1 MSSKSDIVRSAGVVS
16 IMTLISRILGLIR
29 DISFAYF
36 FGAVTSADAFFVA
49 FRIPN
54 LLRRLVAE
62 GAMSSAFIPVFT
74 SYHTKYGNEE
84 AKKVSDITFTYLLI
98 ALLIL
103 SVLGV
108 IFSKE
113 LIYLFAPGFE
123 LHPEKFRLTVTLN
136 RIMFP
141 FILFVSIVALCMGL
155 LNSLKHFF
163 VPALSPIILNVSMIT
178 FILIANRGRHAIL
191 IVAAGVLVG
200 AAIEL
205 IPQLI
210 LMYKKGFMFS
220 FNFDYR
226 HPALK
231 ESLFLFLPMMFGAAV
246 YQLNVFVSNVLA
258 SFLKTGS
265 ISYLYYAS
273 RLFEFPQ
280 GIFAVSIA
288 IAVLPAMSRDTVTDG
303 VSKLKDS
310 LAFSLKLLNFVTV
323 PATVGLIILARPII
337 SVLFHRG
344 SFSFSDT
351 IAVSSA
357 LMFYAIGLW
366 SVAFS
371 RVITQA
377 FYALKDAKT
386 PVVIA
391 SFTVIINLLLSVWL
405 MNKMEYRGLA
415 LATSISAY
423 FNAFYLLYAF
433 RKKVGK
439 IGFKSIS
446 VSFLKAFI
454 ASGIMAIII
463 ALVFKNIILLHHHYS
478 VLRLTFLLFLAILI
492 GVVSYT
498 VVSYILKTQEL
509 KEGFAIIRR
518 KLVNPKNTFEKL

>member
-1 MSSKSDIVRSAGVVS
+1 MSTKSDIARSAGVVS
-16 IMTLISRILGLIR
+16 IMTLASRVLGLIR

-36 FGAVTSADAFFVA
+36 FGAITSADAFFVA

-74 SYHTKYGNEE
+74 SYQARFGNAE

-98 ALLIL
+98 ALLVL

-108 IFSKE
+108 VFSKE

-123 LHPEKFRLTVTLN
+123 LHPAKFNLTVTLN

-163 VPALSPIILNVSMIT
+163 VPALSPIILNISIIT
-178 FILIANRGRHAIL
+178 FILIANHGRHAIV
-191 IVAAGVLVG
+191 IVAIGVLVG
-200 AAIEL
+200 AILEL
-205 IPQLI
+205 VPQLI
-210 LMYKKGFMFS
+210 LMRKKGFMFS
-220 FNFDYR
+220 LNFDYR
-226 HPALK
+226 HPALR
-231 ESLFLFLPMMFGAAV
+231 ESLFLFVPMMFGAAV

-310 LAFSLKLLNFVTV
+310 LVFSLKLLNFVTV
-323 PATVGLIILARPII
+323 PATVGLIVLARPII

-344 SFSFSDT
+344 SFGLSDT

-391 SFTVIINLLLSVWL
+391 VFTVMINLLLSVWL

-423 FNAFYLLYAF
+423 FNTFYLLYAL
-433 RKKVGK
+433 RKK
-439 IGFKSIS
+439 IGRIGLKTIA

-454 ASGIMAIII
+454 ASGIMGMV
-463 ALVFKNIILLHHHYS
+463 LVLAFKNIMLLQHHYS
-478 VLRLTFLLFLAILI
+478 GFSLSFLLFLAILLGI
-492 GVVSYT
+492 VCYA
-498 VVSYILKTQEL
+498 VVSYILKTEEL
-509 KEGFAIIRR
+509 KDGLAILKR
-518 KLVNPKNTFEKL
+518 KLL

>member
-1 MSSKSDIVRSAGVVS
+1 MSSKSDIARSASVVS
-16 IMTLISRILGLIR
+16 IMTLISRVLGLIR

-49 FRIPN
+49 YRIPN

-74 SYHTKYGNEE
+74 SYYTKYGDKE
-84 AKKVSDITFTYLLI
+84 AKKVSDITFTYLLVV
-98 ALLIL
+98 LLIIAI
-103 SVLGV
+103 SGI

-123 LHPEKFRLTVTLN
+123 LHPEKFKLTITLN

-141 FILFVSIVALCMGL
+141 FIAIVSIVALCMGI
-155 LNSLKHFF
+155 LNSLKYFF
-163 VPALSPIILNVSMIT
+163 VPALSPIILNIFMIM
-178 FILIANRGRHAIL
+178 FILIANHGHNAII
-191 IVAAGVLVG
+191 IVAVGVLVG
-200 AAIEL
+200 AIMEL

-210 LMYKKGFMFS
+210 LMRKKGFMFS
-220 FNFDYR
+220 LNFDYR

-231 ESLFLFLPMMFGAAV
+231 EAVVLFVPMMFGAAV
-246 YQLNVFVSNVLA
+246 YQLNVFISNVLA

-288 IAVLPAMSRDTVTDG
+288 IAALPAMSRDTATNG
-303 VSKLKDS
+303 ISKLKES
-310 LAFSLKLLNFVTV
+310 LVFSLRLLNFVTI
-323 PATVGLIILARPII
+323 PATFGLIILAKPII
-337 SVLFHRG
+337 SVLFRRG
-344 SFSFSDT
+344 SFTLSDS

-357 LMFYAIGLW
+357 LTFYAIGLW

-391 SFTVIINLLLSVWL
+391 FFTVIINLLFSVWL
-405 MNKMEYRGLA
+405 MNKIEYRGLA

-423 FNAFYLLYAF
+423 FNTFYLLYAL
-433 RKKVGK
+433 RKK
-439 IGFKSIS
+439 IGRIGLKTISI
-446 VSFLKAFI
+446 SFLKAIVSSAVMGVILEISFRH
-454 ASGIMAIII
+454 
-463 ALVFKNIILLHHHYS
+463 IILLHHNYS
-478 VLRLTFLLFLAILI
+478 NLMLTSLLLTAIVI
-492 GVVSYT
+492 GIVSYIAM
-498 VVSYILKTQEL
+498 SYILKTQEL
-509 KEGFAIIRR
+509 KEAIAIVKR
-518 KLVNPKNTFEKL
+518 KIQ

>member
-1 MSSKSDIVRSAGVVS
+1 MSSRSDIARSAGVVS
-16 IMTLISRILGLIR
+16 IMTLASRILGLIR

-74 SYHTKYGNEE
+74 AYHAKYGNEE

-98 ALLIL
+98 TLLAL

-163 VPALSPIILNVSMIT
+163 VPALSPIILNLSIIA
-178 FILIANRGRHAIL
+178 FILIASRGRHAIL
-191 IVAAGVLVG
+191 IVATGVLVG
-200 AAIEL
+200 AALEL
-205 IPQLI
+205 VPQLI
-210 LMYKKGFMFS
+210 LMHKKGFLFS
-220 FNFDYR
+220 LNFDYR
-226 HPALK
+226 HPALR

-288 IAVLPAMSRDTVTDG
+288 IAALPAMSRDTAGEG
-303 VSKLKDS
+303 VSRLKDS
-310 LAFSLKLLNFVTV
+310 LVFSLKLLNFVTV
-323 PATVGLIILARPII
+323 PATVGLMILARPII
-337 SVLFHRG
+337 DVLFHRG
-344 SFSFSDT
+344 SFSLSDT
-351 IAVSSA
+351 MAVSSA
-357 LMFYAIGLW
+357 LLYYAVGLW

-391 SFTVIINLLLSVWL
+391 FFTVVINLLLSIGL
-405 MNKMEYRGLA
+405 MNSMSYRGLA

-423 FNAFYLLYAF
+423 FNTAYLLFAL
-433 RKKVGK
+433 RRK
-439 IGFKSIS
+439 IGRIGLTAIM
-446 VSFLKAFI
+446 VSFLKAVT
-454 ASGIMAIII
+454 ASAAMAV
-463 ALVFKNIILLHHHYS
+463 AVELVFRKSILSTLHYGALKLA
-478 VLRLTFLLFLAILI
+478 VMLVLAILVGI
-492 GVVSYT
+492 VSYGA
-498 VVSYILKTQEL
+498 VAYLLKTEEL
-509 KEGFAIIRR
+509 HDGLAVIKR
-518 KLVNPKNTFEKL
+518 KLAR

>member
-1 MSSKSDIVRSAGVVS
+1 MSSRSDIARSAGVVS
-16 IMTLISRILGLIR
+16 IMTLASRILGLIR

-74 SYHTKYGNEE
+74 AYHTKYGDEE

-98 ALLIL
+98 TLLIL

-163 VPALSPIILNVSMIT
+163 VPALSPIILNLSIIT
-178 FILIANRGRHAIL
+178 FILIANHGRHAIL
-191 IVAAGVLVG
+191 IVASGVLVG
-200 AAIEL
+200 AALEL
-205 IPQLI
+205 VPQLI
-210 LMYKKGFMFS
+210 LMRKKGFMFS
-220 FNFDYR
+220 LNFDYR
-226 HPALK
+226 HPALR

-288 IAVLPAMSRDTVTDG
+288 IAALPAMSRDTATAG

-310 LAFSLKLLNFVTV
+310 LLFSLNLLNFVTV

-337 SVLFHRG
+337 DVLFHRG
-344 SFSFSDT
+344 SFSLSDT
-351 IAVSSA
+351 MAVSSA
-357 LMFYAIGLW
+357 LVFYAAGLW

-386 PVVIA
+386 PVIIA
-391 SFTVIINLLLSVWL
+391 FFTVIINLLLSVWL
-405 MNKMEYRGLA
+405 MNTMEYRGLA

-423 FNAFYLLYAF
+423 FNTFYLLYAL
-433 RKKVGK
+433 RKKIGK
-439 IGFKSIS
+439 IGLKAIS
-446 VSFLKAFI
+446 VSFAKAFT
-454 ASGIMAIII
+454 ASGIMGAII
-463 ALVFKNIILLHHHYS
+463 ALVFKNIMLLHTHYS
-478 VLRLTFLLFLAILI
+478 GLRLAFLLLLAILLGI
-492 GVVSYT
+492 ASYGVVSY
-498 VVSYILKTQEL
+498 LLRTQEL
-509 KEGFAIIRR
+509 KDGLAILKR
-518 KLVNPKNTFEKL
+518 KLVNPH

>member
-1 MSSKSDIVRSAGVVS
+1 MSSRSDIAKSAGVVS
-16 IMTLISRILGLIR
+16 MMTLASRILGLIR

-74 SYHTKYGNEE
+74 SYHTRYGDEE

-98 ALLIL
+98 ALLVL

-108 IFSKE
+108 VFSKE

-123 LHPEKFRLTVTLN
+123 LHPEKFRLTVMLN

-163 VPALSPIILNVSMIT
+163 VPALSPIILNISIIT
-178 FILIANRGRHAIL
+178 FILIANHGRHAIL

-200 AAIEL
+200 AALEL
-205 IPQLI
+205 VPQLI
-210 LMYKKGFMFS
+210 LMHRKGFLFS
-220 FNFDYR
+220 LNFDYR
-226 HPALK
+226 HPALR

-258 SFLKTGS
+258 SFLRTGS

-288 IAVLPAMSRDTVTDG
+288 IAALPAMSRDTAGEG
-303 VSKLKDS
+303 VSRLKDS
-310 LAFSLKLLNFVTV
+310 LAFSLRLLNFVTV

-337 SVLFHRG
+337 DVLFHRG
-344 SFSFSDT
+344 SFSMSDT
-351 IAVSSA
+351 LAVSSA
-357 LMFYAIGLW
+357 LLYYAVGLW

-377 FYALKDAKT
+377 FYALRDAKT

-391 SFTVIINLLLSVWL
+391 FFTVVINLLLSIWL
-405 MNKMEYRGLA
+405 MNTMAYRGLA

-423 FNAFYLLYAF
+423 FNTFYLLFAL
-433 RKKVGK
+433 RRK
-439 IGFKSIS
+439 IGNIGLTTIM
-446 VSFLKAFI
+446 VSLLKAVA
-454 ASGIMAIII
+454 ASAVMGVILE
-463 ALVFKNIILLHHHYS
+463 LVFRRNILSTLHYGA
-478 VLRLTFLLFLAILI
+478 LRLAILLLCAI
-492 GVVSYT
+492 LAGIISYGVVAYLLG
-498 VVSYILKTQEL
+498 IEEL
-509 KEGFAIIRR
+509 HDALAMLRR
-518 KLVNPKNTFEKL
+518 KLFH